1 MSRKTVLRIVVLA
14 AVAAGV
20 AWVIVNREALDVTAL
35 EAWVLGFGVWAPVV
49 FVALYAAA
57 APLGAPGSALTLA
70 GGVLFGPVWGSVYS
84 LVGATAG
91 ASLAFLIA
99 RYVAAEWV
107 AARAKGI
114 LARVIAGIEAE
125 GWRFVVFVRL
135 VPLFPYNLLNY
146 ALGAT
151 RIKFSHYVIASFVA
165 MAPGGVAY
173 TYLGY
178 AGREIAGGSADWVNT
193 ALIAIAA
200 VAAVT
205 FVPLA
210 IRRWRLMRKAEDG
223 AVDSAT

>member
-114 LARVIAGIEAE
+114 LARVIAGIEAR
-125 GWRFVVFVRL
+125 GLAVRG
-135 VPLFPYNLLNY
+135 V
-146 ALGAT
+146 
-151 RIKFSHYVIASFVA
+151 R
-165 MAPGGVAY
+165 APG
-173 TYLGY
+173 
-178 AGREIAGGSADWVNT
+178 
-193 ALIAIAA
+193 AA
-200 VAAVT
+200 VPVQS
-205 FVPLA
+205 VE
-210 IRRWRLMRKAEDG
+210 LMRWARRG
-223 AVDSAT
+223 SSSRTM